1 MSTIENKITKL
12 GYELPN
18 ESAPLANYV
27 PVVLAEQSK
36 LIFTAGHLPKNKN
49 GEIIVG
55 KLGDSISNEEA
66 YEAAKKAALATLGS
80 IKSKIGSLDN
90 IKRIVK
96 LLVMVNSTADFKD
109 HPAIANG
116 ASDLFVEIFGEKGFH
131 ARSAV
136 GVASLPLGAAVE
148 IDLIAEID

>member
-1 MSTIENKITKL
+1 MSKIDIKISKL
-12 GYELPN
+12 GYELPD

-27 PVVLAEQSK
+27 PVVIAEQSK
-36 LIFTAGHLPKNKN
+36 LIFTAGHLPKNNK

-55 KLGDSISNEEA
+55 KLGDSISNEDA
-66 YEAAKKAALATLGS
+66 YEAAKAAALAILGS

-96 LLVMVNSTADFKD
+96 LLVMVNSIPEFKD

-116 ASDLFVEIFGEKGFH
+116 ASDLFVEIFEEKGFH

-136 GVASLPLGAAVE
+136 GVTSLPLGAAVE
-148 IDLIAEID
+148 IDLVVEIH

>member
-1 MSTIENKITKL
+1 MSKIDIKISKL
-12 GYELPN
+12 GYELPD

-27 PVVLAEQSK
+27 PVVIAEQSK
-36 LIFTAGHLPKNKN
+36 LIFTAGHLPKNNK

-55 KLGDSISNEEA
+55 KLGDSISNEDA
-66 YEAAKKAALATLGS
+66 YEAAKAAALAILGS

-96 LLVMVNSTADFKD
+96 LLVMVNSIPEFKD

-116 ASDLFVEIFGEKGFH
+116 ASDLFVEIFEEKGFH

-136 GVASLPLGAAVE
+136 GVTSLPFGAAVE
-148 IDLIAEID
+148 IDLVVEIH

>member
-1 MSTIENKITKL
+1 MSNIENKMTKL
-12 GYELPN
+12 GYKLPT

-27 PVVLAEQSK
+27 PVVITEKSK
-36 LIFTAGHLPKNKN
+36 LIFTAGHLAKNNK

-55 KLGDSISNEEA
+55 KLGNSISNEDG
-66 YEAAKKAALATLGS
+66 YEAAKTAALATLGS

-116 ASDLFVEIFGEKGFH
+116 ASGLFVEIFGEKGFH

-148 IDLIAEID
+148 IDLVAETH

>member
-1 MSTIENKITKL
+1 
-12 GYELPN
+12 
-18 ESAPLANYV
+18 
-27 PVVLAEQSK
+27 
-36 LIFTAGHLPKNKN
+36 
-49 GEIIVG
+49 
-55 KLGDSISNEEA
+55 
-66 YEAAKKAALATLGS
+66 S

-109 HPAIANG
+109 PPAIANG